1 MRRWRDTEYDAPTMM
16 PREDIV
22 AVYEQGVEAVVN
34 LVQNLSAQLDE
45 QREMIASLTRRLNE
59 LEDRL
64 ANNSR
69 NYSNTVPLC

>member
-1 MRRWRDTEYDAPTMM
+1 MM